1 MHKKTLRQDNAGI
14 SLLELVVAVSI
25 FMILALILFRG
36 FVSSARLN
44 KKSGTYLSATTIAQN
59 IMEEI
64 KAKTFAQTALA
75 FNYPVNPVTKENRFG
90 FLQEQQDISG
100 DGTGEADG
108 TGSAENTDSK
118 TTSVVTKELLKTD
131 NTYKSVRLYEDAG
144 KDADKVTSSILSTDG
159 GKTYTF
165 KPRTKGTSASKY
177 YFSMEGIKNQ
187 NNTFDALVEFDG
199 SKSSGYKKSASSKK
213 TGKNDYLMPN
223 IAKLDT
229 EKNAFLI
236 MDQDWDENAMQTMIK
251 EQLATAQQK
260 YREEKPA
267 GVAEPKELNYA
278 DVYANT
284 KRILEIKVTK
294 EAGVVTAKARYTL
307 WTYNYSNSE
316 NPYETM
322 SLCPCHGANLGKSQ
336 SDPDWVPG
344 CFCTYV
350 SAYTAF
356 YSSEAGNN
364 LEGIYVFYYPNY
376 KSTSSVNP
384 LDEIVVDNTD
394 NLKFDLYVTKQIPMT
409 ENSKDGT
416 DTTESTGTTGN
427 TEGTTATGDDAAE
440 KTESTD
446 KTYVK
451 SLPTSTQEANYRM
464 SLTIKENPT
473 ARGNANWNTNLG
485 LYRAQIQLRSNLNYD
500 ISNLTQS
507 SRPKLSQMKLTY
519 KEVNGSSTKKAS
531 GNSAQTVLDFN
542 SLDDKEAYDRIYS
555 AKISIY
561 KAGAAKKNFPD
572 EDKILSLDGSKEN

>member
-1 MHKKTLRQDNAGI
+1 MDKKTLRQDNAGM

-36 FVSSARLN
+36 FVSSSRLN

-75 FNYPVNPVTKENRFG
+75 FNYPINPVTKENRFG
-90 FLQEQQDISG
+90 FLQEQEDISG

-118 TTSVVTKELLKTD
+118 ASSVVTKELLKTD
-131 NTYKSVRLYEDAG
+131 NTYKPVRLYEDAG

-159 GKTYTF
+159 GRTYTF
-165 KPRTKGTSASKY
+165 KPRTKGTNASKY

-236 MDQDWDENAMQTMIK
+236 MDKDWDENAMQTMIK

-260 YREEKPA
+260 YREDKPA

-307 WTYNYSNSE
+307 WAYNYSNPE

-322 SLCPCHGANLGKSQ
+322 SLCPCHGENIGKSQ
-336 SDPDWVPG
+336 SDSDWVSG

-356 YSSEAGNN
+356 YSS
-364 LEGIYVFYYPNY
+364 
-376 KSTSSVNP
+376 
-384 LDEIVVDNTD
+384 
-394 NLKFDLYVTKQIPMT
+394 
-409 ENSKDGT
+409 
-416 DTTESTGTTGN
+416 
-427 TEGTTATGDDAAE
+427 
-440 KTESTD
+440 
-446 KTYVK
+446 
-451 SLPTSTQEANYRM
+451 
-464 SLTIKENPT
+464 
-473 ARGNANWNTNLG
+473 
-485 LYRAQIQLRSNLNYD
+485 
-500 ISNLTQS
+500 
-507 SRPKLSQMKLTY
+507 
-519 KEVNGSSTKKAS
+519 
-531 GNSAQTVLDFN
+531 
-542 SLDDKEAYDRIYS
+542 
-555 AKISIY
+555 
-561 KAGAAKKNFPD
+561 
-572 EDKILSLDGSKEN
+572 

>member
-1 MHKKTLRQDNAGI
+1 MDKKTVRRDNAGM

-25 FMILALILFRG
+25 FMILALVLFRG
-36 FVSSARLN
+36 FISSSRLN
-44 KKSGTYLSATTIAQN
+44 KKSALYLSATTTAQN

-75 FNYPVNPVTKENRFG
+75 FNYPINPVTGENRFD
-90 FLQEQQDISG
+90 FLQEQEDISG
-100 DGTGEADG
+100 TGT
-108 TGSAENTDSK
+108 ENKENKEDVENADSK
-118 TTSVVTKELLKTD
+118 TSSVVTKELLKSD
-131 NTYKSVRLYEDAG
+131 NTYKKVRLYEESG
-144 KDADKVTSSILSTDG
+144 NDADKVTASILSIDK

-165 KPRTKGTSASKY
+165 LPRTKGANASKY

-187 NNTFDALVEFDG
+187 KNTFDALVEFDG
-199 SKSSGYKKSASSKK
+199 SKTSGYKKSASSKK

-223 IAKLDT
+223 ISKLDT

-236 MDQDWDENAMQTMIK
+236 MGKDWDQNAIDTMIENQYVEANAK
-251 EQLATAQQK
+251 FLQDNAPAS
-260 YREEKPA
+260 EKPQ
-267 GVAEPKELNYA
+267 KLNYA

-294 EAGVVTAKARYTL
+294 EAGVITAKARYTL
-307 WTYNYSNSE
+307 WTYNYKNSD

-322 SLCPCHGANLGKSQ
+322 SLCPCKGKNLGKSQ
-336 SDPDWVPG
+336 SDDDWVPG

-409 ENSKDGT
+409 ENNTG
-416 DTTESTGTTGN
+416 STYNTGSTGN
-427 TEGTTATGDDAAE
+427 TDNTE
-440 KTESTD
+440 KTYE
-446 KTYVK
+446 KAP
-451 SLPTSTQEANYRM
+451 PTSTQEANYRM
-464 SLTIKENPT
+464 ALTIEENPT

-500 ISNLTQS
+500 ISNLTQN

-519 KEVNGSSTKKAS
+519 KEITDSGSTKKAG

-542 SLDDKEAYDRIYS
+542 SLDDKEAYDRIYT
-555 AKISIY
+555 AKVSIY
-561 KAGAAKKNFPD
+561 KEGAGKKNFPD
-572 EDKILSLDGSKEN
+572 EDKILTLDGSKEN

>member
-1 MHKKTLRQDNAGI
+1 MNKKTLRQNNAGM

-25 FMILALILFRG
+25 FMILALLLFRG
-36 FVSSARLN
+36 FVSSSRLN
-44 KKSGTYLSATTIAQN
+44 KKSGTYLSATTTAQN

-75 FNYPVNPVTKENRFG
+75 FNYPINPITKENRFG
-90 FLQEQQDISG
+90 FLQEAADLSAPGDSG
-100 DGTGEADG
+100 DADTTG
-108 TGSAENTDSK
+108 GSAS
-118 TTSVVTKELLKTD
+118 SVETKELLKSGD
-131 NTYKSVRLYEDAG
+131 TYRKVRLYEEAG
-144 KDADKVTSSILSTDG
+144 NDADKVTSSILSTDK

-165 KPRTKGTSASKY
+165 LPHSKGTNASKY
-177 YFSMEGIKNQ
+177 YFSMEGIRNQ
-187 NNTFDALVEFDG
+187 NNTFDALIQFDG
-199 SKSSGYKKSASSKK
+199 SKTSGYKKSASSKK

-223 IAKLDT
+223 ISKLDT

-236 MDQDWDENAMQTMIK
+236 MGKDWDQNAMDSMIHK
-251 EQLATAQQK
+251 QHEAAMAAYYEDKNTQEPQLLD
-260 YREEKPA
+260 YEK
-267 GVAEPKELNYA
+267 
-278 DVYANT
+278 VYANT

-307 WTYNYSNSE
+307 WTYNYQNPE
-316 NPYETM
+316 NKYETM
-322 SLCPCHGANLGKSQ
+322 SLCPCHGSSGENLDKIQ
-336 SDPDWVPG
+336 SGEMEKDPN

-364 LEGIYVFYYPNY
+364 LEGLYVFYYPNY

-394 NLKFDLYVTKQIPMT
+394 NLKFNLYVTKQIPMADSSADSNT
-409 ENSKDGT
+409 GSAESAT
-416 DTTESTGTTGN
+416 DST
-427 TEGTTATGDDAAE
+427 
-440 KTESTD
+440 K
-446 KTYVK
+446 VK
-451 SLPTSTQEANYRM
+451 VPPTSTQEANYRM

-507 SRPKLSQMKLTY
+507 SRPKLQQMKLTY
-519 KEVNGSSTKKAS
+519 MEVTDTGLTKKAS

-542 SLDDKEAYDRIYS
+542 SLDDKEAYDRIYT
-555 AKISIY
+555 ATVSIY
-561 KAGAAKKNFPD
+561 KAGAAERNFPED
-572 EDKILSLDGSKEN
+572 DKILTLDGSKEN

>member
-1 MHKKTLRQDNAGI
+1 MNKKTLRQNNAGM

-25 FMILALILFRG
+25 FMVLALLLFRG
-36 FVSSARLN
+36 FVTSSRLN
-44 KKSGTYLSATTIAQN
+44 KKSGTYLSATTTAQN

-75 FNYPVNPVTKENRFG
+75 FNYPINPVTKENRFN
-90 FLQEQQDISG
+90 FLQEAADISAPG
-100 DGTGEADG
+100 DSDSGDTDGTA
-108 TGSAENTDSK
+108 GSS
-118 TTSVVTKELLKTD
+118 TSVTTKELLKSGD
-131 NTYKSVRLYEDAG
+131 TYRKARLYEEAG
-144 KDADKVTSSILSTDG
+144 NDADKVTSSILSTDQ

-165 KPRTKGTSASKY
+165 LPRTKGANASKY
-177 YFSMEGIKNQ
+177 YFSMENIQNQ
-187 NNTFDALVEFDG
+187 NNTFDALIQFDG
-199 SKSSGYKKSASSKK
+199 SKTSGYKKSASSKK

-223 IAKLDT
+223 ISKLDT

-236 MDQDWDENAMQTMIK
+236 MDKDWDENAMNTMIK
-251 EQLATAQQK
+251 EQLAAAQKK
-260 YREEKPA
+260 YRDDGSPA
-267 GVAEPKELNYA
+267 DVPVPTELDYD

-307 WTYNYSNSE
+307 WTYNYQNPD

-336 SDPDWVPG
+336 SDSDWVAG

-356 YSSEAGNN
+356 YSSEAGND
-364 LEGIYVFYYPNY
+364 LEGLYVFYYPNY

-409 ENSKDGT
+409 DSSADNNT
-416 DTTESTGTTGN
+416 DNNTGDAESTTG
-427 TEGTTATGDDAAE
+427 
-440 KTESTD
+440 ST
-446 KTYVK
+446 KVK
-451 SLPTSTQEANYRM
+451 VPPTSTQEANYRM

-507 SRPKLSQMKLTY
+507 SRPKLQQMKLTY
-519 KEVNGSSTKKAS
+519 TEITDTGLVKKAS

-542 SLDDKEAYDRIYS
+542 SLDDKEAYDRIYT
-555 AKISIY
+555 AKVSIY
-561 KAGAAKKNFPD
+561 KAGAAERNFPD
-572 EDKILSLDGSKEN
+572 EDKILTLDGSKEN